1 MLRAMR
7 SKAGKRKKHRYAKD
21 AHSAYT
27 YTIPH
32 AGIIPKNHK
41 KILLESYCSGSMRT
55 SENSTEPVAF
65 QR

>member
-1 MLRAMR
+1 MRRTMR
-7 SKAGKRKKHRYAKD
+7 SEVGKRKKHRYAKD

-27 YTIPH
+27 YAILH
-32 AGIIPKNHK
+32 ASIISKNRK